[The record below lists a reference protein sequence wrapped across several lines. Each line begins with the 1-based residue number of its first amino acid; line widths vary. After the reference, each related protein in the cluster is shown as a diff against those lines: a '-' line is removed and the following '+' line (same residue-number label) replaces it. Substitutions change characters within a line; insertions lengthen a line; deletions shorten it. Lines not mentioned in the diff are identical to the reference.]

1 MLLSQSEPSKVTP
14 KFHQNWVFTEVKYFG
29 CLFIKA
35 PVVGGDGLKSNHKWI
50 TRSCL
55 AQSLLF
61 ALRFHSSFA
70 NSGLLDPYGPH
81 APHPQH
87 LTTLVPLPPSRACRT
102 SNSLL
107 PQKGQANNPLDSI
120 RLLCVSRALMIQF
133 SIQNSW

>member
-1 MLLSQSEPSKVTP
+1 MTDK
-14 KFHQNWVFTEVKYFG
+14 
-29 CLFIKA
+29 IKLMEMETNSLIQA
-35 PVVGGDGLKSNHKWI
+35 IQTGNLTISTIGIGRIGLP
-50 TRSCL
+50 T
-55 AQSLLF
+55 
-61 ALRFHSSFA
+61 ALSFA